1 MGGGKRVNI
10 KAAVIGGMNFDVVG
24 ISESALM
31 MRDSNIGKIRF
42 SAGGV
47 GRNIA
52 EQLARL
58 GAQTTLFTCV
68 SNDFAGNMLKNDA
81 KIKNIDLSFAKES
94 ASAASVYVSIHEPGG
109 DMALAINDMGV
120 IDEISPEYLE
130 KVLPEIRK
138 ADVVV
143 VDANLSPESLR
154 FIFQNVDCAIVADPV
169 SCAKIDR
176 LKPYLGRLAAFKPNA
191 LEAMYL
197 TGAENARLA
206 ASMLVRMGVKRVA
219 VSMGDAGCVYADEKE
234 IGGIMPDKVYACQTN
249 GAGDAMCAGLTLGAA
264 LGESAKEA
272 AERGMRAAEKLLSE
286 REEAEKAVNGN
297 ESTGG
302 R

>member
-1 MGGGKRVNI
+1 MSL

-58 GAQTTLFTCV
+58 GAETQLFTCV
-68 SNDFAGNMLKNDA
+68 SDDFAGQMLKNDA
-81 KIKNIDLSFAKES
+81 KIKNIDLSFAKNS
-94 ASAASVYVSIHEPGG
+94 QSNASVYLSIHEPGG
-109 DMALAINDMGV
+109 DMALAINDMSL
-120 IDEISPEYLE
+120 ISEITPEYLE
-130 KVLPEIRK
+130 SVLPEIKK

-154 FIFQNVDCAIVADPV
+154 FIFDHVDAPIAADPV

-176 LKPYLGRLAAFKPNA
+176 LKPYFSRLSAFKPNQ
-191 LEAMYL
+191 LEAMYV
-197 TGAENARLA
+197 TGAKDANEA
-206 ASMLVRMGVKRVA
+206 AKKLVKMGVKRAV
-219 VSMGDAGCVYADEKE
+219 VSMGDAGCIYADENE
-234 IGGIMPDKVYACQTN
+234 VGAILPEKVYACQAN

-264 LGESAKEA
+264 LGESAKDA
-272 AERGMRAAEKLLSE
+272 AGRGMRAAGKLLSE
-286 REEAEKAVNGN
+286 REKSGQ
-297 ESTGG
+297 
-302 R
+302 

>member
-1 MGGGKRVNI
+1 MKL
-10 KAAVIGGMNFDVVG
+10 KAAIIGGMNFDVVG
-24 ISESALM
+24 ISESALL

-58 GAQTTLFTCV
+58 GAETSLFTCV
-68 SNDFAGNMLKNDA
+68 SDDFAGHMLKNDA

-94 ASAASVYVSIHEPGG
+94 ASNASVYLSIHEPGG
-109 DMALAINDMGV
+109 DMALAINDMSL
-120 IDEISPEYLE
+120 ISEITPAYLE
-130 KVLPEIRK
+130 SVLFEIQK

-143 VDANLSPESLR
+143 VDANLSPESLS
-154 FIFQNVDCAIVADPV
+154 FIFENVHKPITADPV

-176 LKPYLGRLAAFKPNA
+176 LRPYLNRLAAFKPNA

-197 TGAENARLA
+197 TGADNPRLA
-206 ASMLVRMGVKRVA
+206 AGMLAKMGVKRVV
-219 VSMGDAGCVYADEKE
+219 VSMGDAGCIYADENE
-234 IGGIMPDKVYACQTN
+234 IGSILPEKVYTCQAN

-264 LGESAKEA
+264 MDESAKDA
-272 AERGMRAAEKLLSE
+272 ALRGMRAAGNLLEE
-286 REEAEKAVNGN
+286 REKSEQA
-297 ESTGG
+297 
-302 R
+302 

>member
-1 MGGGKRVNI
+1 MGGGKRMNL

-58 GAQTTLFTCV
+58 GAQTSLFTCV
-68 SNDFAGNMLKNDA
+68 SDDFARKMLKDDA
-81 KIKNIDLSFAKES
+81 RIKNIDLSHARQS
-94 ASAASVYVSIHEPGG
+94 ASNASVYLSIHEPGG
-109 DMALAINDMGV
+109 DMALAVNDMSL
-120 IDEISPEYLE
+120 ISEITPEYL
-130 KVLPEIRK
+130 KSVLREIRK

-143 VDANLSPESLR
+143 VDANLSPESLA
-154 FIFQNVDCAIVADPV
+154 FIFENVDCPITADPV

-176 LKPYLGRLAAFKPNA
+176 LKPHLMRLSAFKPNA
-191 LEAMYL
+191 MEAMYL
-197 TGAENARLA
+197 TGADNPHLA
-206 ASMLVRMGVKRVA
+206 ASMLAKMGVKRVA
-219 VSMGDAGCVYADEKE
+219 VSMGNAGCVYADENE
-234 IGGIMPDKVYACQTN
+234 IGSIIPEKVYSCQAN

-264 LGESAKEA
+264 LNESAKEA
-272 AERGMRAAEKLLSE
+272 ALRGMRAAAKLLDE
-286 REEAEKAVNGN
+286 REKSEKG
-297 ESTGG
+297 
-302 R
+302 